1 MFNKYSPILPN
12 TYCAVVVM
20 LALIVSS
27 NAFADSDSE
36 SDSFKKLSAQW
47 WQWALSIPTPEN
59 PMLDA
64 TGDKCVV
71 GQNGSTWFLAGIF
84 SGTTVTRNCSVP
96 EGKELFFPIVNS
108 VNINVPNVCGQGV
121 DNVPITDLRT
131 FSADLINTITKVS
144 ITVNGK
150 PIEEAHRVRSKVFEV
165 AFPENNVF
173 DEVCASLGGVPAGI
187 FSPAVDDGFYVKLKN
202 LEVGN
207 HILQFSAETAS
218 GVMQDVTY
226 HLTVVPVL
234 LK

>member
-1 MFNKYSPILPN
+1 MFNKYSPRLSN
-12 TYCAVVVM
+12 TYCAVLVM
-20 LALIVSS
+20 LVLTVSS

-84 SGTTVTRNCSVP
+84 NDSTAVRNCSVP
-96 EGKELFFPIVNS
+96 EGKELFFPIVNF
-108 VNINVPNVCGQGV
+108 VNINTPNVCGGGA
-121 DNVPITDLRT
+121 DNTPVEDLRIPA
-131 FSADLINTITKVS
+131 ADFINTITKVS

-150 PIEEAHRVRSKVFEV
+150 PIDNARRIRSKVFEV

-173 DEVCASLGGVPAGI
+173 DEPCADLGGVPAGI

>member
-1 MFNKYSPILPN
+1 MFNKYSPILPK
-12 TYCAVVVM
+12 TYCAVLIM
-20 LALIVSS
+20 LALTVSS
-27 NAFADSDSE
+27 NAFANSDSE

-59 PMLDA
+59 PMLDT

-71 GQNGSTWFLAGIF
+71 GQNGSTWFLAGVF
-84 SGTTVTRNCSVP
+84 NGSTVTRSCSVP
-96 EGKELFFPIVNS
+96 ERKELFFPIVNS
-108 VNINVPNVCGQGV
+108 VNINVPNVCGQGA
-121 DNVPITDLRT
+121 DNISVADLRT
-131 FSADLINTITKVS
+131 FSADFINMITKVS

-150 PIEEAHRVRSKVFEV
+150 PIEEARRVRSKVFEV

-173 DEVCASLGGVPAGI
+173 DELCAGLGGVPAGI

-202 LEVGN
+202 LEAGN

-234 LK
+234 SK

>member
-1 MFNKYSPILPN
+1 
-12 TYCAVVVM
+12 M
-20 LALIVSS
+20 LAFTVSS

-64 TGDKCVV
+64 SGDKCVV
-71 GQNGSTWFLAGIF
+71 GQNGSTWFLAGVF
-84 SGTTVTRNCSVP
+84 NGTTAARNCSVP
-96 EGKELFFPIVNS
+96 EGKDLFFPIVNS
-108 VNINVPNVCGQGV
+108 VNINVPNVCGQSA
-121 DNVPITDLRT
+121 DNVPVADLRT
-131 FSADLINTITKVS
+131 FSADFINAITKVS
-144 ITVNGK
+144 ITVNGN
-150 PIEEAHRVRSKVFEV
+150 PIEKARRVRSKVFEV

-173 DEVCASLGGVPAGI
+173 DEPCAGLDGVPAGI

-207 HILQFSAETAS
+207 HILQFSAESAS
-218 GVMQDVTY
+218 GIVQDVTY